1 MRGSVGDGSGPPPPS
16 GKFKIVTT
24 ENMTGTPPPPFFRR
38 KKNLDPPVKLNY
50 YLTVFGAICD
60 KRLFRYLLLIEVVY

>member
-24 ENMTGTPPPPFFRR
+24 ENMTGTPPPSFGG

-60 KRLFRYLLLIEVVY
+60 KRLFRYLLLIEAVY

>member
-24 ENMTGTPPPPFFRR
+24 ENMTGTPPLLSEE
-38 KKNLDPPVKLNY
+38 KNLDPPVKLNY

-60 KRLFRYLLLIEVVY
+60 KRLFRYLLLIEDVY

>member
-24 ENMTGTPPPPFFRR
+24 ENMPRTPLLSEE
-38 KKNLDPPVKLNY
+38 KNLDPPVNY

-60 KRLFRYLLLIEVVY
+60 KRLFRYLLLIEAVY

>member
-24 ENMTGTPPPPFFRR
+24 ENMTGTPPPSFRR

-60 KRLFRYLLLIEVVY
+60 KRLFRYLLLIEAVY